1 MTPAGVQ
8 QQRSPKVK
16 PVLHTV
22 KQLKWYKALHW
33 SCFSESDNLKPC
45 VYLVDYRPNHC
56 AENWT
61 FFVGEHYKSWSLVGL
76 FLTAQNSIDLWL
88 RLKMPKLAACIS
100 SPNRSLFSIRSH
112 LKPQCKVGGLTS
124 SSMSHFQEMEQVCF
138 FFFFNTSIICFQ
150 FYVLA
155 HKPNQRVSQCSPVV
169 IKEVRESI
177 VFHALGSKSICSFIV
192 DALSVV
198 IDINLLKGAV
208 FSSLLVFFSLYL

>member
-1 MTPAGVQ
+1 MESETYQQCQGVCLEALPYVVCMCIKKSHSGETSCHILELLLRTETVIVKLLLQLQSTGPRCFPFHDQITYMTPAGVQ

-88 RLKMPKLAACIS
+88 RLVKNA
-100 SPNRSLFSIRSH
+100 
-112 LKPQCKVGGLTS
+112 KV
-124 SSMSHFQEMEQVCF
+124 
-138 FFFFNTSIICFQ
+138 
-150 FYVLA
+150 
-155 HKPNQRVSQCSPVV
+155 
-169 IKEVRESI
+169 
-177 VFHALGSKSICSFIV
+177 
-192 DALSVV
+192 
-198 IDINLLKGAV
+198 
-208 FSSLLVFFSLYL
+208 SSLYFFTKQISFFHT